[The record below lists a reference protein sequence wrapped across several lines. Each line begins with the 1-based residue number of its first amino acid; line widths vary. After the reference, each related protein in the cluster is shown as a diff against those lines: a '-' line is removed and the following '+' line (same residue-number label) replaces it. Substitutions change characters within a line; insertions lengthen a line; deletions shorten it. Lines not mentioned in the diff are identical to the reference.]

1 VNNVVKVPQPN
12 ELGQFINFLF
22 EGLEGYMYVVAKE
35 AGNPD
40 SWDQAFYEYPLQ
52 MDHAIQMINKISPKL
67 EVYIGPVLYNN
78 NQNAKKENVKCT
90 QVVWCDFDGN
100 KPDSFDIPP
109 SLSIRTSEPGHEH
122 TYWKLDTPLYQ
133 VSAIEDYNRRLC
145 YKYGADLSGWDAVQV
160 LRPPYTSNHKRH
172 GLPVTIVET
181 SSYIYNQAVLDTLAP
196 APEKSVDYS
205 LWEKIDL
212 PSIND
217 VIYQHKFGPE
227 FKQVFELT
235 KEEVWDNNTQSG
247 VRSTK
252 LAQMAYI
259 CAEAGLND
267 KEIYVIISHLAT
279 RWGKFEHHTTA
290 NRSRQ
295 LIAIIEYARIKY
307 PHSAFDDSGIV
318 FAYSPKTLFEADITV
333 EWAVE
338 GLLMKKGVM
347 LLAGPG
353 GIGKTQ
359 LSMQF
364 AFHLAAGKDFLHYP
378 IPEPRKVGLFSLE
391 MGDVE
396 VKSFLTTMYP
406 RLKDTFSDE
415 EIERLNQNC
424 IILPFGEALPLNTT
438 VGQSILMAYQ
448 EEYKFDGIFI
458 DSVGSAVLG
467 NVNSSEVIQG
477 LTNFNDRFR
486 NRNDCFLWYIHH
498 MRKAQPG
505 QSNYGTGD
513 DVYGDV
519 YLTNRSTSVYTVTR
533 TKSGLLRV
541 RNTKNRH
548 AIEEEPYLLRRELG
562 LTFSHQGIEAEV
574 MPEETTSATNALTK
588 ALQAD
593 KGPVDLTPM
602 PFKKD

>member
-1 VNNVVKVPQPN
+1 MNNVVKVPQPN
-12 ELGQFINFLF
+12 ELNEFITFLF
-22 EGLEGYMYVVAKE
+22 DGLEGYMYVVAKDHT
-35 AGNPD
+35 NPD
-40 SWDQAFYEYPLQ
+40 SWDQAFFEYPLQ
-52 MDHAIQMINKISPKL
+52 ADHAINLINKISPKL
-67 EVYIGPVLYNN
+67 DVYIAPALFATT
-78 NQNAKKENVKCT
+78 QNGKKENLKCT

-100 KPDSFDIPP
+100 APDSFDIPP
-109 SLSIRTSEPGHEH
+109 SLRIRSSEVNREH

-133 VSAIEDYNRRLC
+133 VEVIEDYNRRLC

-160 LRPPYTSNHKRH
+160 LRPPYTSNHKRG
-172 GLPVTIVET
+172 GLPVTILSKSEYT
-181 SSYIYNQAVLDTLAP
+181 YNSTVLDTLAP
-196 APEKSVDYS
+196 APEKNVDYS

-217 VIYQHKFGPE
+217 VIYTHKFGPD
-227 FKQVFELT
+227 FKTVFELT
-235 KEEVWDNNTQSG
+235 KEEVWDGHEG

-267 KEIYVIISHLAT
+267 KEIYAVLSHLAD
-279 RWGKFEHHTTA
+279 RWEKFATHTKE

-295 LIAIIEYARIKY
+295 LISIIEYARIKY
-307 PHSAFDDSGIV
+307 PHSAFDDTGIV
-318 FAYSPKTLFEADITV
+318 FAYSPKTLFEADISV

-338 GLLMKKGVM
+338 GLLMEKGVM
-347 LLAGPG
+347 VLAGPG

-359 LSMQF
+359 LSMDF
-364 AFHLAAGKDFLHYP
+364 MFHLAAGKDFLHYP
-378 IPEPRKVGLFSLE
+378 IPEPRKVGFFSLE

-396 VKSFLTTMYP
+396 IKSFLNAMYP
-406 RLKDTFSDE
+406 RLKETFSE
-415 EIERLNQNC
+415 EQLERLNANC
-424 IILPFGEALPLNTT
+424 KILPFGESLPLNTS
-438 VGQSILMAYQ
+438 VGQSIFMGYQ
-448 EEYKFDGIFI
+448 EEFKFDGIFV

-486 NRNDCFLWYIHH
+486 NRNNCFLWYVHH

-505 QSNYGTGD
+505 QTNYGTGD

-519 YLTNRSTSVYTVTR
+519 YLTNRATSVYTLTK

-548 AIEEEPYLLRRELG
+548 SVEEEPYLLKRELG
-562 LTFSHQGIEAEV
+562 LTFSHQGVESEV
-574 MPEETTSATNALTK
+574 TQPVEEGSNKILDAIKGSTT
-588 ALQAD
+588 
-593 KGPVDLTPM
+593 VDLTPS
-602 PFKKD
+602 PFSKG